1 MNYRILVDSLLK
13 YWRVMPLKVNLI
25 NYSIETI
32 FKGDEESLS
41 IIFFIF
47 KLKQMSIII
56 DPIVFKFQIIDSQI
70 HRTLNKNH

>member
-32 FKGDEESLS
+32 FKGDEEGLS

-47 KLKQMSIII
+47 ILEQMSIIK
-56 DPIVFKFQIIDSQI
+56 DPVVFKSQMI
-70 HRTLNKNH
+70 